1 MIFADSGSDY
11 ASSKYVIHGVLFDGT
26 SSFRSGSRWAPEA
39 IRKASHNFE
48 PYDLDC
54 DCELSESLVFDV
66 GDTEY
71 GNLADMIADLET
83 TTSRIVGDG
92 KVPIA
97 FGGEH
102 SLTFPCVRAIANKME
117 LTAVIFD
124 AHLDFKENY
133 LGNRCGHACVSWNV
147 FGLPVPLIQIG
158 IRSGARDEYKRAL
171 ETSAIYTMDRIRS
184 VGIKKI
190 LSDIA
195 PSIKK
200 RAVYLSIDA
209 DVLDPAYAP
218 GVGNPEP
225 YGLTPLELRTA
236 VREISPHVVGF
247 DLVEITPDYDMGI
260 SALVGAKLVRDF
272 LFARLRKDDEKLEQA
287 ENLQ

>member
-26 SSFRSGSRWAPEA
+26 SSFRTGSRWAPEA
-39 IRKASHNFE
+39 VRKASHNFE
-48 PYDLDC
+48 PYDFEC
-54 DCELSESLVFDV
+54 DCELSEVLVCDI

-71 GNLADMIADLET
+71 GNLDDMIADLEA
-83 TTSRIVGDG
+83 TTSRIVEDG

-97 FGGEH
+97 LGGEH
-102 SLTFPCVRAIANKME
+102 SLTFPCVRALANKME
-117 LTAVIFD
+117 LIAVIFD

-133 LGNRCGHACVSWNV
+133 LGNECGHACVSRNV
-147 FGLPVPLIQIG
+147 FDVPVPLIQIG

-171 ETSAIYTMDRIRS
+171 DTSAIYTMDRIRR

-190 LSDIA
+190 LNHIA
-195 PSIKK
+195 PSVENK
-200 RAVYLSIDA
+200 AVYLSIDV

-236 VREISPHVVGF
+236 IREISSRVVGF
-247 DLVEITPDYDMGI
+247 DMVEITPDYDMGI

-272 LFARLRKDDEKLEQA
+272 LFARLMTDYEKPRET
-287 ENLQ
+287 ETVR

>member
-39 IRKASHNFE
+39 VRKASHNFE
-48 PYDLDC
+48 PYDFEC
-54 DCELSESLVFDV
+54 DCELSESLVCDI

-71 GNLADMIADLET
+71 GNLDDMIADLEA
-83 TTSRIVGDG
+83 TTSRIVEDG

-97 FGGEH
+97 LGGEH
-102 SLTFPCVRAIANKME
+102 SLTYPCVRALANKME
-117 LTAVIFD
+117 LITVIFD

-133 LGNRCGHACVSWNV
+133 LGNECGHACVSRNV

-158 IRSGARDEYKRAL
+158 IRSGARDEYERAL
-171 ETSAIYTMDRIRS
+171 DTSAIYTMDLIRR

-190 LSDIA
+190 LNDIA
-195 PSIKK
+195 PSFEN
-200 RAVYLSIDA
+200 RAVYLSIDV

-236 VREISPHVVGF
+236 IREISSRVVGF
-247 DLVEITPDYDMGI
+247 DMVEITPDYDMGL

-272 LFARLRKDDEKLEQA
+272 LFARVMADSEEPRESESVR
-287 ENLQ
+287 

>member
-39 IRKASHNFE
+39 VRKASHNFE
-48 PYDLDC
+48 PYDFDC
-54 DCELSESLVFDV
+54 DCELSPSLVCDV
-66 GDTEY
+66 GDVEY
-71 GNLADMIADLET
+71 GNLADMIADLEA

-97 FGGEH
+97 LGGEH
-102 SLTFPCVRAIANKME
+102 SLTFPCVKAIANKME
-117 LTAVIFD
+117 LIVVVFD

-133 LGNRCGHACVSWNV
+133 LGNECGHACVSRNV

-158 IRSGARDEYKRAL
+158 IRSGARDEYERAL
-171 ETSAIYTMDRIRS
+171 ETSSIYTMDRIRS

-190 LSDIA
+190 LDDIE
-195 PSIKK
+195 PSVKN
-200 RAVYLSIDA
+200 RAVYLSIDV

-236 VREISPHVVGF
+236 IREISSHVVGF
-247 DLVEITPDYDMGI
+247 DMVEITPDYDKGT

-272 LFARLRKDDEKLEQA
+272 LFARLMKDCKKLGETGT
-287 ENLQ
+287 LQ